1 MCELGVCDI
10 DALRFRTHMIYAFLE
25 QEDLL
30 VDMRWKNARENGF
43 LLFREPYQC
52 DMHFLMS

>member
-1 MCELGVCDI
+1 
-10 DALRFRTHMIYAFLE
+10 MIYAFLE